1 MFAFAAP
8 RPRRRPSLTPMI
20 DVVFLL
26 LIFFMLSARFGID
39 QGIAI
44 GSGANVSATYSG
56 PPRLVDVAAQ
66 GVRLNGVDI
75 VEDELAAALRGLMQ
89 SEGDTVVVRPL
100 PGAAL
105 DVQQVARLAVDPRH
119 AAREVVFGVALE
131 PAPGGE

>member
-75 VEDELAAALRGLMQ
+75 VEAELAAALRGLMQ

-100 PGAAL
+100 PGA
-105 DVQQVARLAVDPRH
+105 DVQRMVDVIAQLRRDGLGAIVMVEGP
-119 AAREVVFGVALE
+119 
-131 PAPGGE
+131 